1 VLELVRDRE
10 RLENRL
16 VDGAEL
22 LGLVEKRLQI
32 KFSKVRQLGSSPFV
46 SVWGSFASGPI
57 RTAPSG
63 PTPHITRKSRPG
75 FPI

>member
-1 VLELVRDRE
+1 MLELVRNGE
-10 RLENRL
+10 RLEDRL
-16 VDGAEL
+16 LDGAEL

-32 KFSKVRQLGSSPFV
+32 KFSNVRQLGSSPFV

-63 PTPHITRKSRPG
+63 PVLHITRKSRPG